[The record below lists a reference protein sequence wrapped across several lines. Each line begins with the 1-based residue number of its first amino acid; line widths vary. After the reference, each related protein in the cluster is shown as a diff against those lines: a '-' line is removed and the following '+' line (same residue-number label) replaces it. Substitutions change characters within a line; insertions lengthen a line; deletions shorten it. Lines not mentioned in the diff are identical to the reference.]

1 MFSSHQLLRVADSFW
16 RLSNHASNQPYF
28 KVMQLTDSM
37 EPAEGLEPS
46 APGLRKLRSSVPL
59 CLCLSVSV
67 SFAAI
72 FARFYIPRFASVLL
86 ESR

>member
-37 EPAEGLEPS
+37 EPAKGLEPLTS
-46 APGLRKLRSSVPL
+46 GLRKRWITSFQRLRRFALRSNL
-59 CLCLSVSV
+59 DHLLAFLLDLSLAGFV
-67 SFAAI
+67 
-72 FARFYIPRFASVLL
+72 
-86 ESR
+86 